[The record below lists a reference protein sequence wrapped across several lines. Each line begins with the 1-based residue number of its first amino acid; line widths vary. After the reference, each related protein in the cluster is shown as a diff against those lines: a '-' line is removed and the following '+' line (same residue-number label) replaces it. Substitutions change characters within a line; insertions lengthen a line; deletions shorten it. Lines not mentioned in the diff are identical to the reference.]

1 MCNVVVVGG
10 GGDAPRP
17 HWPAWEGCVLCY
29 VSVVVSPPGCWWCWL
44 TTTGCVSGCSLL
56 VFLTAD
62 NSTLNPPSFRDSRHI
77 QPVFLLPRSSFQL
90 YSCGAQSGQRREIK
104 TLESSE
110 WTEIQYPALS
120 AATTLLCSDYTGG
133 SSNSPPSLSLS
144 TQTSETK
151 TEEVSEVHRR
161 QPGLRCRVF
170 C

>member
-1 MCNVVVVGG
+1 MMCNVEVAG

-17 HWPAWEGCVLCY
+17 DWRAWEGCY
-29 VSVVVSPPGCWWCWL
+29 VSVGGAAKCRLVVRL
-44 TTTGCVSGCSLL
+44 VSVL
-56 VFLTAD
+56 VSLTAD

-90 YSCGAQSGQRREIK
+90 YSCGAQSGLGSVGRSKHWRAQTWLRSTHRH
-104 TLESSE
+104 
-110 WTEIQYPALS
+110 S
-120 AATTLLCSDYTGG
+120 AAPTLLCSDDTGG
-133 SSNSPPSLSLS
+133 SSNSPPSLSLT

-151 TEEVSEVHRR
+151 TEEMSEVHRR